1 MDGRRP
7 DIARPECRTA
17 ARAVSHAST
26 GDLTAIEA
34 ELLDPA
40 RRVAA
45 SDFPRADDDV
55 SLPGLYAWF
64 VDESGASDLSAALG
78 GDVAPGLI
86 YVGQAGAG
94 LSEATLAS
102 RIGEKHLHGNVR
114 VSTFRFTLGS
124 ALTDQLDLHWIGARQ
139 MDSSSETAVSAW
151 MAKCLSVAVVP
162 VADRSR
168 LDEIQDGVV
177 DRLDPVLNLRGM
189 SQTPVRGALARSR
202 GAWHAHAG
210 VAATGD
216 APDIKAFLESLVGST
231 IFTLHGSP
239 NRITAVTANAAV
251 VVSDRSPHG
260 RPFPLAPVQ
269 DAANRLFESGELK
282 LDVKSVGY
290 RSAFIG
296 AVLSALPDTE
306 VQLDPPRILRRT
318 AEGSPP
324 AGPESAL

>member
-1 MDGRRP
+1 M
-7 DIARPECRTA
+7 TA
-17 ARAVSHAST
+17 VAS
-26 GDLTAIEA
+26 IKA

-45 SDFPRADDDV
+45 ADFPHPDDDA

-64 VDESGASDLSAALG
+64 VDEAGAADLSAALG
-78 GDVAPGLI
+78 GKVAPGLI

-94 LSEATLAS
+94 LSEATLSS

-139 MDSSSETAVSAW
+139 LDSASEAAISTW
-151 MAKCLSVAVVP
+151 MADHLSVVVVP
-162 VADRSR
+162 VRDRDALTDLEADV
-168 LDEIQDGVV
+168 LTE
-177 DRLDPVLNLRGM
+177 LDPVLNLRGM
-189 SQTPVRGALARSR
+189 SQTSVRGSLARSR

-210 VAATGD
+210 VRPTGD

-231 IFTLHGSP
+231 IYTLHGSP

-269 DAANRLFESGELK
+269 DAANRLFQSGELK

-296 AVLSALPDTE
+296 AVLSALPDTD
-306 VQLDPPRILRRT
+306 VQLDPPRISRR
-318 AEGSPP
+318 ASDGSAA

>member
-1 MDGRRP
+1 MTP
-7 DIARPECRTA
+7 IA
-17 ARAVSHAST
+17 S
-26 GDLTAIEA
+26 IKA

-45 SDFPRADDDV
+45 ADFPRPDDDV

-64 VDESGASDLSAALG
+64 VDEPGAIDLSAALG
-78 GDVAPGLI
+78 GKVAPGLI

-94 LSEATLAS
+94 LSEATLSS
-102 RIGEKHLHGNVR
+102 RVGEKHLHGNVR

-139 MDSSSETAVSAW
+139 LDSASEAAISTW
-151 MAKCLSVAVVP
+151 MAECLSVAVVP
-162 VADRSR
+162 VADRTA
-168 LDEIQDGVV
+168 LDELQDDVV
-177 DRLDPVLNLRGM
+177 NALDPVLNLRGM
-189 SQTPVRGALARSR
+189 SQTAVRGSLARSR

-210 VAATGD
+210 VRPVGD
-216 APDIKAFLESLVGST
+216 APDMKAFLEALVGST
-231 IFTLHGSP
+231 IYTLHGSP
-239 NRITAVTANAAV
+239 NRITAVTENAAV

-260 RPFPLAPVQ
+260 RAFPLAPVQ
-269 DAANRLFESGELK
+269 DAANRLYESGELK

-306 VQLDPPRILRRT
+306 VQLDPPRISRQSSD
-318 AEGSPP
+318 GSPA